1 MTSEVLM
8 LNKDAVV
15 VAADSAVTTGR
26 DPHPRYSKA
35 ANKIFDLS
43 IHGNVA
49 VTIFA
54 AAEIDRVPWE
64 LVLKQFR
71 KHDSK
76 SKQLPKLEDYVAA
89 LVTYLERNPSLYP
102 DALRSDLLK
111 KRFFR
116 AANFVLTKIGG
127 QSPDFIDD
135 SKTPAE
141 RAAAWASG
149 VAAVAQELGTLP
161 YHGSLAQIDHQNI
174 LAQSPLLQSE
184 LAPEIAASN
193 EYLHA
198 DVAQLT
204 ELAIESLVKQPTEF
218 NGYTGLVFAGYGA
231 DEIFPSYVHIEIYGH
246 IGETLLWKRVNGY
259 AITHDND
266 AFILPFAQSSM
277 IDRFTDGFDSTLN
290 RIIYKESMDSYKQII
305 SDLVASGIAIPSA
318 VSDSIIA
325 KRQPE
330 FMKAWIRKN
339 WELNFHPLRR
349 VLNSLSVSEMGHLA
363 ESLLVLEELRERVT
377 SPSESV
383 GGPID
388 VVVVTKAEGLLWI
401 KRKHFFDPQLN
412 SRYKNRLEVDYN

>member
-15 VAADSAVTTGR
+15 IAADSAVTTGR

-64 LVLKQFR
+64 LALKQFR
-71 KHDSK
+71 QQDSK
-76 SKQLPKLEDYVAA
+76 NTQLPKLENYVGA
-89 LVTYLERNPSLYP
+89 LVAYLKGNLSLFP
-102 DALRSDLLK
+102 AAVRADLLK
-111 KRFFR
+111 KHFFR
-116 AANFVLTKIGG
+116 AAGLVLEQIGIKF
-127 QSPDFIDD
+127 PDFIDS
-135 SKTPAE
+135 SKTPE
-141 RAAAWASG
+141 DRIAAWVNG
-149 VAAVAQELGTLP
+149 EEIVTQELGARSYQDPLT
-161 YHGSLAQIDHQNI
+161 HIDHQNI
-174 LAQSPLLQSE
+174 IAQSASLQAE
-184 LAPEIAASN
+184 LAPLIANTA

-198 DVAQLT
+198 DVAKLT
-204 ELAIESLVKQPTEF
+204 LLAIESLVKQPTEF
-218 NGYTGLVFAGYGA
+218 ISYTGLVFAGYGA
-231 DEIFPSYVHIEIYGH
+231 EEIFPSFVHIEMYGH
-246 IGETLLWKRVNGY
+246 IGDTLLWRKVNNY

-277 IDRFTDGFDSTLN
+277 IDRFTDGFDHTLSG
-290 RIIYKESMDSYKQII
+290 IIYRESLDSYNHVV
-305 SDLVASGIAIPSA
+305 SDLIASGLVIPSA

-325 KRQPE
+325 KRHPE
-330 FMKAWIRKN
+330 FMKAWQHKN
-339 WELNFHPLRR
+339 WDLNFHPLRR

-388 VVVVTKAEGLLWI
+388 VVVVTKAEGLLWL

-412 SRYKNRLEVDYN
+412 SRYLNRSKSDYN